1 MLSNM
6 LGGLGYF
13 YGAPRIVLPDG
24 RVVSGQ
30 PAALFTA
37 VPSRSFFPRG
47 FLWDEGFHQA
57 RARLAC
63 VRCSGRLRSRRCQ
76 DLLSLSSKASG
87 GLMIAVSAHTFGLS
101 AGVDAPV
108 TLDSKP
114 NGVANIKAGLPYLQ
128 G

>member
-13 YGAPRIVLPDG
+13 YGQPRIGLPDG
-24 RVVSGQ
+24 RVVNGY

-57 RARLAC
+57 RRKLAYC
-63 VRCSGRLRSRRCQ
+63 LAGISNPECIWPAAMQALSQ
-76 DLLSLSSKASG
+76 LL
-87 GLMIAVSAHTFGLS
+87 
-101 AGVDAPV
+101 V
-108 TLDSKP
+108 TL
-114 NGVANIKAGLPYLQ
+114 VLQ
-128 G
+128 PAHSAARIHKVCQH

>member
-13 YGAPRIVLPDG
+13 YGAPRIGLPDG
-24 RVVSGQ
+24 RIVGGH

-57 RARLAC
+57 RMALHMVQVKQRTVSGFFFFRQAEQREVNENEFQNDFERHTEKVKPILQQYSQQSL
-63 VRCSGRLRSRRCQ
+63 RC
-76 DLLSLSSKASG
+76 
-87 GLMIAVSAHTFGLS
+87 H
-101 AGVDAPV
+101 
-108 TLDSKP
+108 
-114 NGVANIKAGLPYLQ
+114 
-128 G
+128 

>member
-13 YGAPRIVLPDG
+13 YGAPRIGLPDG
-24 RVVSGQ
+24 RIVSGQ

-57 RARLAC
+57 RTAC
-63 VRCSGRLRSRRCQ
+63 MPTLCRVRC
-76 DLLSLSSKASG
+76 A
-87 GLMIAVSAHTFGLS
+87 A
-101 AGVDAPV
+101 AG
-108 TLDSKP
+108 
-114 NGVANIKAGLPYLQ
+114 AGI
-128 G
+128 